1 MDVLLIILS
10 MLASETKPVDLPK
23 ATLDLPK
30 ATLEPSKNKEQKFII
45 DIEPMPVL
53 IDTFITTHWEEKKK
67 DKRKAMG
74 LSLVLPGLG
83 ETYMG
88 HKNKALRAYI
98 TEGSIWLAY
107 AGFKVFA
114 GILKDNYLLY
124 ASGNAGASM
133 NGQENYYDAVEWY
146 ESIEDYNDDVREEA
160 RYYYPDDM
168 DGFKKYYEENKMPDS
183 LSWQWESTS
192 AMDKYRNLRKGKR
205 IVLQNAS
212 YCIGGAILNRLISTV
227 IILTTKE
234 KFPKYN
240 LEFIPK
246 SAEIRLCLTSKF

>member
-1 MDVLLIILS
+1 MNVLLIILS
-10 MLASETKPVDLPK
+10 MLASETVSS
-23 ATLDLPK
+23 
-30 ATLEPSKNKEQKFII
+30 SKNKEQKFII

-53 IDTFITTHWEEKKK
+53 IDTFITVPLKEKKK

-98 TEGSIWLAY
+98 TEGSIWLTY
-107 AGFKVFA
+107 LGFKVFA
-114 GILKDNYLLY
+114 GILKDNYTLY
-124 ASGNAGASM
+124 ATENSGALM
-133 NGQENYYDAVEWY
+133 NGDEKYYDAIEWY
-146 ESIEDYNDDVREEA
+146 ESTEDYNDDVRIEA

-183 LSWQWESTS
+183 LSWQWESIS

-234 KFPKYN
+234 KSPKYN

-246 SAEIRLCLTSKF
+246 CAEIRLCLTKMF